1 VSYRFDFSQRLR
13 GLLAYEVLALTAILI
28 GGGLGAYLSIGF
40 PAWSAK
46 HPGLPT
52 LAFILA
58 SIAFAAA
65 FSYAFVWSRS
75 QRRRLPPEWSVAS
88 TICEVAGELTK
99 PGSADRLWL
108 GSELVEILSP
118 LSAARDWFVASF
130 PAGRWGRIAT
140 QAADARFD
148 QIDRSIARIATSGI
162 ADREAGWRVAC
173 EAALAIFAANS
184 PETAGDGDVITS
196 STGFKK
202 APLVIALA
210 SVILSSGVALILA
223 PTAIGPVLAAGI
235 AAVVAPV
242 MNTALSLRYR
252 PNG

>member
-1 VSYRFDFSQRLR
+1 
-13 GLLAYEVLALTAILI
+13 
-28 GGGLGAYLSIGF
+28 
-40 PAWSAK
+40 
-46 HPGLPT
+46 
-52 LAFILA
+52 
-58 SIAFAAA
+58 
-65 FSYAFVWSRS
+65 
-75 QRRRLPPEWSVAS
+75 VAS